1 MSLSLIRLAN
11 CGKNYLN
18 QKYNLE
24 IKKGNLWLVSGA
36 NGSGKTTLIKL
47 VLGFIKPDFGT
58 IERSKFKVSYLP
70 ERSELPGHLTALE
83 YLKINAKI
91 KNTKIDL
98 KLILN
103 FEIPLYQKIA
113 LQIGRAHV

>member
-58 IERSKFKVSYLP
+58 IERRKFKVSYLVAVCLF
-70 ERSELPGHLTALE
+70 RQQFFL
-83 YLKINAKI
+83 YIFYINDNNKSMV
-91 KNTKIDL
+91 T
-98 KLILN
+98 
-103 FEIPLYQKIA
+103 
-113 LQIGRAHV
+113 